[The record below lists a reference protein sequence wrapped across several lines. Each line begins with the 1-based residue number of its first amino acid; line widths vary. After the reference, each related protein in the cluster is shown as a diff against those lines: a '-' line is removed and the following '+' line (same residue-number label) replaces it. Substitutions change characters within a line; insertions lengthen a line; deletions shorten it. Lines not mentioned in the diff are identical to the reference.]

1 MNRSRSDSA
10 GALASRKGS
19 DGSSLPMTPA
29 DAMAAYGNR
38 VPPKEP
44 PQPLDLG
51 QVLKYSGGGPR
62 GVPTTTGDP
71 RQNPDT
77 IYQTIQDNAAK
88 RISSLDYLKKT

>member
-1 MNRSRSDSA
+1 MNRSRSDSV

-29 DAMAAYGNR
+29 DAMAAYGQR
-38 VPPKEP
+38 VSGKEP
-44 PQPLDLG
+44 PQQLDMG

-62 GVPTTTGDP
+62 GVPATNSDA

-77 IYQTIQDNAAK
+77 IYQAIQDNAAK
-88 RISSLDYLKKT
+88 RITSLDYLKKT